1 MIVGVDDETRS
12 VPNSYNL
19 SQNYP
24 NPFNPETVIGYAL
37 PVRSDVKLTIYNL
50 RGEEVAFLIDGTVS
64 AGNHQVIWDAS
75 GFASGIYFY
84 RIQAGDFVQT
94 RKMLLLK

>member
-1 MIVGVDDETRS
+1 MIVGVDGETGA
-12 VPNSYNL
+12 VPESFRL

-37 PVRSDVKLTIYNL
+37 PIRSDVKLTIYNL
-50 RGEEVAFLIDGTVS
+50 RGEEVAFLVDGTVS
-64 AGNHQVIWDAS
+64 AGTHRLSWDAS
-75 GFASGIYFY
+75 NMASGVYLY
-84 RIQAGDFVQT
+84 RLRAGDFVQT